1 MGIETADEQV
11 EKLTEQLGKTKR
23 VLAGKADALS
33 EARRRAYT
41 ALLDGIA
48 EELRFLDMPHVRMSA
63 RHERVAFGASGADEI
78 EFLIVTNPGEAPKP
92 LAKVASGGE
101 LSRVML
107 AIKSVSAHRDSV
119 DTMIFDEIDTGVSGR
134 AAQKIGRKLLQIA
147 RDRQVICG
155 RTYTKVEPLD
165 GEGRGREL
173 ARIIGGDDV
182 TETLLQ
188 NAAEMLDAARDERAR
203 LAADRA
209 AE

>member
-1 MGIETADEQV
+1 M
-11 EKLTEQLGKTKR
+11 
-23 VLAGKADALS
+23 
-33 EARRRAYT
+33 
-41 ALLDGIA
+41 
-48 EELRFLDMPHVRMSA
+48 
-63 RHERVAFGASGADEI
+63 
-78 EFLIVTNPGEAPKP
+78 
-92 LAKVASGGE
+92 
-101 LSRVML
+101 
-107 AIKSVSAHRDSV
+107 
-119 DTMIFDEIDTGVSGR
+119 SGR

-147 RDRQVICG
+147 RDRQVICVTHQPQIAARADVHMLISKQVEDG